1 MKKAQIRPLK
11 TALWAGL
18 LLVCAH
24 VTLPAQEVAW
34 AGPGDRLTGKNQ
46 DGSPERRLALPQALK
61 GLEQKFDVRF
71 LYRLDAV
78 AEKYVAAPD
87 LAAGTLPDLLATL
100 LKPLGLAYQ
109 QIDPTHYA
117 IVRDIAPLKAKG
129 PTLAQT
135 SRPIESTGAV
145 RPLTSIGRV
154 SVPVIT
160 ITGAITDEGG
170 GALPGV
176 NVVLKG
182 TTSGTTAD
190 ADGRY
195 SLSLPDGSGSGTLV
209 FSFIGFRTQEVPIG
223 NRTVINVTLA
233 ADVEALGEVVVVGY
247 GTQQRRDLT
256 GAIGSISEKEIKAV
270 PVNTF
275 QQALQGRVAGVQ
287 VQQSNGAPGGGVQ
300 IRVRGVGSITQN
312 SEPLYVVDGIPL
324 YGNDFNNARPI
335 AGQAGSGDGTNPGGS
350 VLASIN
356 PNDIEAIEILKDAS
370 ATAIYGSRGANG
382 VVIITTKRGKAGR
395 ANVTV
400 NAYYGLQEVRKLLPL
415 ANGYQFARMQNEA
428 RLNNVNGDRINGLYT
443 NPYSFGKGTDWQDE
457 VFRIAPMQNYNASI
471 TGGSEKTQFALSGDY
486 FDQQG
491 IIINTGFRR
500 ISARANIDHQATKRL
515 KAGISLAPSYQYGNI
530 LNTDNVFGGRLIG
543 ALRAQPTLPVYGP
556 DGTTYAGIP
565 PNTDFGETRNVV
577 AEFNRDVN
585 DLRRFRTLGNLYGE
599 LTLLRGLTFR
609 SSFGG
614 DIMYTKQQYIEPIYR
629 LFGGQQNPTV
639 RTRTNNSDYINYN
652 AEQLL
657 TYNGTFGQRHNLNA
671 LLGFQA
677 QSFISSNIF
686 GDARGATNN
695 ALTTYSNNTL
705 NQSFGGDANRAGLVS
720 YFARAFYSF
729 DDRYL
734 LTATIRTDGSSR
746 FGPGRRWGTFPSGS
760 LGWRISREPFMQ
772 GINAIQ
778 DLKFRVSYGLT
789 GNQDI
794 SDFQYLARAE
804 SRDYVFGN
812 SVAPGVAPSSFANPN
827 LQWEAQKQFDVG
839 VDFSLLGG
847 RVNVT
852 ADYYVKTSD
861 ELLLNVELPGAA
873 GASPTILFNLGEVQ
887 NRGFEFD
894 IRTQNLT
901 GDFRW
906 STDFNFSTLEN
917 KITSLGTN
925 PGGGRNEY
933 LGRNFFIAGQINKTV
948 EGRPISAFWV
958 FEADGIYQNFEEI
971 QAMNRDGS
979 TYQEGLQP
987 GDIRYKDQDGNGILD
1002 DKDRIFA
1009 GSPFPNLFGGL
1020 NNTFE
1025 YKGFSLNVF
1034 ASFSSGNKIYNS
1046 GRANASRDAY
1056 WNMDN
1061 AFMNA
1066 WRPDNTDTDVPR
1078 LAGGGSHERNT
1089 RPSTRF
1095 LEDGSFIRVRNI
1107 NLSYNLPAGL
1117 SQRLLLQ
1124 SARVY
1129 VSATNALTFTRY
1141 TGYDPEV
1148 NGLAGNPQ
1156 NQGIDLIGYPLP
1168 RVLTMGVT
1176 ATF

>member
-1 MKKAQIRPLK
+1 MKKAQIRPLNI
-11 TALWAGL
+11 ALWAGL
-18 LLVCAH
+18 LLVCAPASL
-24 VTLPAQEVAW
+24 TAQEVAW
-34 AGPGDRLTGKNQ
+34 AGPGEKPAAQHQ
-46 DGSPERRLALPQALK
+46 DGAARLALPQVLKAL
-61 GLEQKFDVRF
+61 ERKFDVRF

-78 AEKYVAAPD
+78 AEKYVTTPD
-87 LAAGTLPDLLATL
+87 VPGSTLPDLLAAL
-100 LKPLGLAYQ
+100 LKPLGLSYQ

-129 PTLAQT
+129 PTPVQT
-135 SRPIESTGAV
+135 PGAAD
-145 RPLTSIGRV
+145 RDGTIRTLTPVGV
-154 SVPVIT
+154 SVPVFT
-160 ITGAITDEGG
+160 VTGAITDEQG

-182 TTSGTTAD
+182 TTTGTTAD

-195 SLSLPDGSGSGTLV
+195 ALSIPDDNANGTLV

-223 NRTVINVTLA
+223 NRTTINVTLA
-233 ADVEALGEVVVVGY
+233 ADVAALNEVVVVGY
-247 GTQQRRDLT
+247 GTQQRRDVT
-256 GAIGSISEKEIKAV
+256 GAIGSIAEKEIKAV

-335 AGQAGSGDGTNPGGS
+335 AGQQGSGQGTNPGGS

-395 ANVTV
+395 TNITF
-400 NAYYGLQEVRKLLPL
+400 NGYYGLQEVRRLLPL
-415 ANGYQFARMQNEA
+415 ANGYQFARFQNEA
-428 RLNNVNGDRINGLYT
+428 RLNNVNGDRINAIYA
-443 NPYSFGKGTDWQDE
+443 NPYAFGKGTDWQRE
-457 VFRIAPMQNYNASI
+457 VFEVAPMQNYNGSI
-471 TGGSEKTQFALSGDY
+471 TGGTEKTQFAISGDY
-486 FDQQG
+486 FNQQG
-491 IIINTGFRR
+491 IIINTGFER
-500 ISARANIDHQATKRL
+500 ISARANIDHQASDRL
-515 KAGISLAPSYQYGNI
+515 RVGISLAPSYQYGNI
-530 LNTDNVFGGRLIG
+530 LNTDNVFGGRLLG

-556 DGTTYAGIP
+556 DGVTYAGPP
-565 PNTDFGETRNVV
+565 PNADFGETRNVV

-585 DLRRFRTLGNLYGE
+585 DLRRFRTIGNLYGE
-599 LTLLRGLTFR
+599 LTLLPGLTFR
-609 SSFGG
+609 STFGG
-614 DIMYTKQQYIEPIYR
+614 DIMYTKQQYREPIYQ

-639 RTRTNNSDYINYN
+639 RIRTNNSDYINYN

-657 TYNGTFGQRHNLNA
+657 TYNRTFGQRHSLNA
-671 LLGFQA
+671 LLGFSA
-677 QSFISSNIF
+677 QSFNSSSLF

-695 ALTTYSNNTL
+695 SLTTYSNNTL
-705 NQSFGGDANRAGLVS
+705 NQSFGGDVNRAGLVS
-720 YFARAFYSF
+720 YFARAFYGF
-729 DDRYL
+729 DDKYL

-746 FGPGRRWGTFPSGS
+746 FGPGRKWGTFPSAS
-760 LGWRISREPFMQ
+760 VGWRLSREPFMQ
-772 GINAIQ
+772 NVNAIQ

-794 SDFQYLARAE
+794 SDFQYIVRAE

-812 SVAPGVAPSSFANPN
+812 SVAPGVAPSSFQNPN
-827 LQWEAQKQFDVG
+827 LQWEAQRQFDAG

-861 ELLLNVELPGAA
+861 QLLLNVELPGTA
-873 GASPTILFNLGEVQ
+873 GASPTFLFNLGEVQ
-887 NRGFEFD
+887 NRGFELD
-894 IRTQNLT
+894 VRTQNLT
-901 GDFRW
+901 GAFRW
-906 STDFNFSTLEN
+906 STDFNISTLEN
-917 KITSLGTN
+917 RITSLGTN

-933 LGRNFFIAGQINKTV
+933 LGNNFFMLDRVSKTV

-971 QAMNRDGS
+971 AAMNR
-979 TYQEGLQP
+979 EGTTFQNGAQP

-1034 ASFSSGNKIYNS
+1034 ANFSSGNKIYNG
-1046 GRANASRDAY
+1046 GRVYISRDAY

-1061 AFMNA
+1061 AFLDA

-1078 LAGGGSHERNT
+1078 LAGGGSQDRNN

-1095 LEDGSFIRVRNI
+1095 LEDGSFLRIRNVS
-1107 NLSYNLPAGL
+1107 LSYNLPEGL
-1117 SQRLLLQ
+1117 SKRLLLQ
-1124 SARVY
+1124 TARVY
-1129 VSATNALTFTRY
+1129 VSATNALTFTSY

-1148 NGLAGNPQ
+1148 NSLAGSPQ
-1156 NQGIDLIGYPLP
+1156 NQGVDLIGYPLP
-1168 RVLTMGVT
+1168 RVFTLGVS
-1176 ATF
+1176 ANF